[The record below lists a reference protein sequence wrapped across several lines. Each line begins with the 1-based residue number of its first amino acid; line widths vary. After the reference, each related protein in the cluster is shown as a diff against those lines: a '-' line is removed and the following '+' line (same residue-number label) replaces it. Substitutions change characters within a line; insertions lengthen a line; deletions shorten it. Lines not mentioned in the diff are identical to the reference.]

1 MSEDMNNTVLDEEE
15 GIIELVDDD
24 GNVVRFEFIDS
35 VEHNGTLYYA
45 LIPEV
50 TEEQDEENASDE
62 FVVLKEIEQDG
73 QYMLTTVDSDEEYQE
88 VGELFLKRFAEMAGY
103 DDEE

>member
-15 GIIELVDDD
+15 GIIELVDDE

-35 VEHNGTLYYA
+35 VEHNGTVYYA
-45 LIPEV
+45 LVPEI
-50 TEEQDEENASDE
+50 TEEQEEAEANDE

-73 QYMLTTVDSDEEYQE
+73 QYLLTTVDSDEEYQE
-88 VGELFLKRFAEMAGY
+88 VGEVFLKRFAEYADY
-103 DDEE
+103 EEEE